1 MNSPTHSPV
10 STPCSPSLRG
20 AVLLALCLLAGCG
33 DDSAGPV
40 DRPAPVFGDAT
51 LRGRVAF
58 VGTPPPARMLAN
70 DTCHAGARPIPDE
83 TVVIGPSG
91 GLANVVVYLE
101 GVPASDG
108 SSRDRVTM
116 DQNQCQFI
124 PHVVG
129 LQVGQTLRVTTS
141 DPVFHNVHYLS
152 QRNGTQNIGL
162 PKPGDFHDFTFNQPE
177 FIRLR
182 CDVHPWMSAWVGVLE
197 SPFFAV
203 TDLEGNFEIRR
214 IPPGQYTLVTWHELY
229 GEQRTPVTLEQGLPT
244 TLELSYGK

>member
-1 MNSPTHSPV
+1 MI
-10 STPCSPSLRG
+10 
-20 AVLLALCLLAGCG
+20 VLVALVGCG
-33 DDSAGPV
+33 DDPAGPV
-40 DRPAPVFGDAT
+40 ERPAPVYGDAT
-51 LRGRVAF
+51 LRGRVTF
-58 VGTPPPARMLAN
+58 VGTPPPVRMLAN

-83 TVVIGPSG
+83 TVVIGATG
-91 GLANVVVYLE
+91 GLANVIVYLE

-108 SSRDRVTM
+108 SSRERIVM
-116 DQNQCQFI
+116 DQQGCQYL
-124 PHVVG
+124 PHVVA

-152 QRNGTQNIGL
+152 ERNGTQNIGL
-162 PKPGDFHDFTFNQPE
+162 PAAGDFHDFTFDQPE

-203 TDLEGNFEIRR
+203 TDLEGSFDIGR
-214 IPPGQYTLVTWHELY
+214 IPPGQYTLVTWHELF
-229 GEQRTPVTLEQGLPT
+229 GEQRTPVTLAQGLPT